1 MDSAPLS
8 LDNAGMEASR
18 EAWDGSPPPPRPRS
32 MVGRTGP
39 SSVIGSDAGLAAL
52 SARGGCRK
60 GKVQGQ
66 FPSQEY
72 GVSSWPTMSRSRET
86 AAAQFIWEADGEPS
100 GPRLRAAPFRSV
112 GRVAP

>member
-18 EAWDGSPPPPRPRS
+18 EAWDGSPPPPRPGS

-60 GKVQGQ
+60 EKVQGQ

-72 GVSSWPTMSRSRET
+72 GVSS
-86 AAAQFIWEADGEPS
+86 
-100 GPRLRAAPFRSV
+100 
-112 GRVAP
+112 